1 MKKVKV
7 ITKDG
12 KVIEVKYGYAFNY
25 LIKKGLAEIYTES
38 RMKEIEHLKKVKLEK
53 LERERKKALKLK
65 EELEKERITFLVK
78 VGENDRMYGSITSK
92 DIFEKLI
99 EKGYEIDRKMILL
112 DEPIKALGNYKIQIK
127 LHPEVIAEIKV
138 KVEKE

>member
-25 LIKKGLAEIYTES
+25 LIRKGLAELYTES
-38 RMKEIEHLKKVKLEK
+38 KMKEIEHLKKVKLEK
-53 LERERKKALKLK
+53 LEREKKKALKLK
-65 EELEKERITFLVK
+65 EELDKEKITFLVK

-112 DEPIKALGNYKIQIK
+112 DEPIKALGNYKVQVK
-127 LHPEVIAEIKV
+127 LHPEVIAEIKI

>member
-12 KVIEVKYGYAFNY
+12 QVIEVKYGYAFNY